1 MRALRRCFLLLPLII
16 SSDAPAA
23 VGCADARFCQCIANG
38 GELDGYR
45 LLGVKT
51 VEWMATNHLPNGQ
64 TMADMPAPG
73 VGYSEVAAPGTGF
86 GLGFS
91 VVEDH
96 TAGKQIGSVGNYS
109 WGGAANT
116 IFWIDPEEDLFVVW
130 MTQVMGQNRQFTPIR
145 EVLGQLVYAAIADR
159 KPFAHRL

>member
-1 MRALRRCFLLLPLII
+1 MH
-16 SSDAPAA
+16 SSQDASDI
-23 VGCADARFCQCIANG
+23 VADR
-38 GELDGYR
+38 
-45 LLGVKT
+45 
-51 VEWMATNHLPNGQ
+51 
-64 TMADMPAPG
+64 
-73 VGYSEVAAPGTGF
+73 
-86 GLGFS
+86 
-91 VVEDH
+91 
-96 TAGKQIGSVGNYS
+96 AGKQIGSVGNYS